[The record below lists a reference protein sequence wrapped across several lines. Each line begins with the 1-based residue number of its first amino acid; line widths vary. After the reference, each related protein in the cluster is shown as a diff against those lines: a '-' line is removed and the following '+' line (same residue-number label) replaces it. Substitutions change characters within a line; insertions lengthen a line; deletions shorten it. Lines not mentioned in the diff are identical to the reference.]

1 MDGTRMQNSATVA
14 AAFGTV
20 LAYRWQ
26 GRRPAA
32 SLAPGDAPGSVV

>member
-1 MDGTRMQNSATVA
+1 MDGTRMQNS
-14 AAFGTV
+14 AFGTV